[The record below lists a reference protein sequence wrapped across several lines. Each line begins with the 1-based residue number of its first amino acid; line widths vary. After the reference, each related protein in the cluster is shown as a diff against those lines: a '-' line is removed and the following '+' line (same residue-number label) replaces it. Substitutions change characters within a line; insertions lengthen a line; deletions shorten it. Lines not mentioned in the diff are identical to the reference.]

1 MGRGEIG
8 IASASGSAELGLELS
23 AMSDS
28 AENGILGSRLG
39 PTPIGSGREVVATL
53 AAPAYLLLPLSWARA
68 EENGVIR
75 NRAVKMKNNGFLM
88 RLSPDLFWGTFDQK
102 VFP

>member
-1 MGRGEIG
+1 MG
-8 IASASGSAELGLELS
+8 IASASGSTELELELS

-28 AENGILGSRLG
+28 AENGMLGSARLE

-53 AAPAYLLLPLSWARA
+53 AAPSYLLLPLSWAHA
-68 EENGVIR
+68 EENSVIR
-75 NRAVKMKNNGFLM
+75 NRGAKMKNNGFLM
-88 RLSPDLFWGTFDQK
+88 RLSPDLFWWTFDQK